1 MAISKIGSTGI
12 VNDSIG
18 PNQLDETANYTF
30 TGTVAGAGG
39 VMTPAFFAHSDGNQG
54 GISDAT
60 WTKADLETEIFDS
73 DNAFTSSKFTVPTGK
88 GGKYCFFF
96 KINSAGS
103 TDYQKTGY
111 SALYKNGSQLSNSGI
126 YETVIFQESG
136 VFNMDRIGIHGSIIL
151 DLTAGDYIE
160 LYGQAD
166 VNSGTVNFYHS
177 FLGGY
182 KIIE

>member
-1 MAISKIGSTGI
+1 MAISKIISE
-12 VNDSIG
+12 S
-18 PNQLDETANYTF
+18 LDLTDNYAF
-30 TGTVAGAGG
+30 TGTITGAGESN
-39 VMTPAFFAHSDGNQG
+39 TPAFFAHSSGTQT

-60 WTKADLETEIFDS
+60 WTKATLGTEIFDT
-73 DNAFTSSKFTVPTGK
+73 DNAFASDKFTVPTGK

-111 SALYKNGSQLSNSGI
+111 SALYKNGSELPNSGI
-126 YETVIFQESG
+126 LETVIFQESG
-136 VFNMDRIGIHGSIIL
+136 VFNMDRIGIHGSVIL
-151 DLTAGDYIE
+151 DLSAGDYIE

-177 FLGGY
+177 FLSGY
-182 KIIE
+182 KIF

>member
-1 MAISKIGSTGI
+1 MAITKIQSESMNLADTY
-12 VNDSIG
+12 
-18 PNQLDETANYTF
+18 AF
-30 TGTVAGAGG
+30 TGTVTGPGG
-39 VMTPAFFAHSDGNQG
+39 VNTPAFFAHSDGNQG
-54 GISDAT
+54 SVSDAT
-60 WTKADLETEIFDS
+60 WTKADLETEIFDT
-73 DNAFTSSKFTVPTGK
+73 DNAFASSKFTVPTGK

-96 KINSAGS
+96 KINSAGAS
-103 TDYQKTGY
+103 DYQKTGY
-111 SALYKNGSQLSNSGI
+111 SALYKNGSELPNSGI

-136 VFNMDRIGIHGSIIL
+136 VFNMDRIGVHGSVIL
-151 DLTAGDYIE
+151 NLSAGDYIE